1 MPAPQRPLSPHL
13 QVYRPQWTSVLSI
26 LHRFAGV
33 IIAIGALLLAWW
45 LAALAIGGGA
55 YEIARMFFASLPGK
69 ILLFIW
75 TLCTFYHWCN
85 GIRHLFWDIGWG
97 FELPSAYRSGM
108 GVVFAT
114 FALTALAW
122 FAA

>member
-1 MPAPQRPLSPHL
+1 MPAQQRPLSPHL

-45 LAALAIGGGA
+45 LSALAMGGGA
-55 YEIARMFFASLPGK
+55 YEIARAFFASMPGK

-75 TLCTFYHWCN
+75 TLCTFYHWSN
-85 GIRHLFWDIGWG
+85 GIRHLLWDAGWG
-97 FELPSAYRSGM
+97 FELPSAYRSGV
-108 GVVFAT
+108 GVVCAT